1 MRRLEAPLRCWLRW
15 RVERGPRS
23 VKVNDARRAA
33 VNPSRARPSSYCG
46 HIAAE
51 KCDEASS
58 SARIERTAG
67 MKPTGSFVRSQGL
80 ARGRSEAC
88 LVHP

>member
-1 MRRLEAPLRCWLRW
+1 
-15 RVERGPRS
+15 
-23 VKVNDARRAA
+23 
-33 VNPSRARPSSYCG
+33 VNPSRAGPSSYCG

-67 MKPTGSFVRSQGL
+67 MKPMGSFVRSQGL
-80 ARGRSEAC
+80 ARGGSEVC
-88 LVHP
+88 LVHAQPVSRELAYRWAIPW